1 MKTRLSHFALL
12 AASGITIS
20 GCSGDRDPAPAVASP
35 QEAVPSMQASFQTAS
50 EEVKQE
56 AESAVT
62 AIQAQDDAA
71 AFLRLENLSKR
82 SELTEEQRQAMVDA
96 WMAVNRRLA
105 VAASNGNP
113 AAEELLNHYRSTK

>member
-1 MKTRLSHFALL
+1 MRIPLRSPTLL
-12 AASGITIS
+12 AVWTLATF
-20 GCSGDRDPAPAVASP
+20 GCSGDRNPPPAAASP
-35 QEAVPSMQASFQTAS
+35 QEAVPSLQASFQAAP
-50 EEVKQE
+50 EEIKQE

-62 AIQAQDDAA
+62 AIQSQDDTA

-82 SELTEEQRQAMVDA
+82 SELTAEQRQAMVDA

-105 VAASNGNP
+105 AAASNGNP